1 MAQEAREGA
10 QGRADTPVRAQGV
23 SGAQAWRE
31 AEAKAT
37 TEAQFQRALVA
48 TARDYGYAL
57 VYHTKFS
64 LGSDPGFPD
73 LILVREERDG
83 TARCV
88 VVECKRVGKH
98 PTARQQEWLDA
109 LGKVAGV
116 EAFCWR
122 PDDWDTI
129 HAVLSRGWME
139 G

>member
-1 MAQEAREGA
+1 MAGMRQAGA
-10 QGRADTPVRAQGV
+10 EDYRALV
-23 SGAQAWRE
+23 
-31 AEAKAT
+31 AKQT